1 MNLNLLKKVNSM
13 ELVAFTDYLVKNL
26 VKQPDMVS
34 VKKFDDE
41 DEYIIIQILVSD
53 EDMGTLIGRNGNTI
67 NAIRTLVQ
75 SSAYI
80 NNEKK
85 VKINVDSF

>member
-1 MNLNLLKKVNSM
+1 MD
-13 ELVAFTDYLVKNL
+13 LVAFTDYLVRGL
-26 VKQPDMVS
+26 VKNPDMIS

-41 DEYIIIQILVSD
+41 EFITIQVLVSE
-53 EDMGTLIGRNGNTI
+53 EDMGALIGKNGATI
-67 NAIRTLVQ
+67 NAVRTLVQ

>member
-1 MNLNLLKKVNSM
+1 MD
-13 ELVAFTDYLVKNL
+13 LVAFTDYLVRGL
-26 VKQPDMVS
+26 VKKPDMIS

-41 DEYIIIQILVSD
+41 EFLTIQILVSE
-53 EDMGTLIGRNGNTI
+53 EDIGALIGKNGATI

>member
-1 MNLNLLKKVNSM
+1 M

-53 EDMGTLIGRNGNTI
+53 EDMGALIGRN
-67 NAIRTLVQ
+67 
-75 SSAYI
+75 
-80 NNEKK
+80 
-85 VKINVDSF
+85 

>member
-1 MNLNLLKKVNSM
+1 M

-26 VKQPDMVS
+26 VKQTDMVS

>member
-1 MNLNLLKKVNSM
+1 M

-41 DEYIIIQILVSD
+41 GEYIIIQILVSD

>member
-1 MNLNLLKKVNSM
+1 MD
-13 ELVAFTDYLVKNL
+13 LVAFTDYLVRGL
-26 VKQPDMVS
+26 VKKPDMIS

-41 DEYIIIQILVSD
+41 EFLTIQILVSE
-53 EDMGTLIGRNGNTI
+53 EDMGALIGKNGATI

>member
-1 MNLNLLKKVNSM
+1 MD
-13 ELVAFTDYLVKNL
+13 LVAFTDYLVRGL
-26 VKQPDMVS
+26 VKKPDMIS

-41 DEYIIIQILVSD
+41 EFLTIQILVSE
-53 EDMGTLIGRNGNTI
+53 EDMGTLIGKNGATI

>member
-41 DEYIIIQILVSD
+41 GEYIIIQILVSD

>member
-1 MNLNLLKKVNSM
+1 MD
-13 ELVAFTDYLVKNL
+13 LVAFTDYLVRGL
-26 VKQPDMVS
+26 VKKPDMIS

-41 DEYIIIQILVSD
+41 EFLTIQILVSE
-53 EDMGTLIGRNGNTI
+53 EDMGALIGKNGATI

-85 VKINVDSF
+85 VKINIDSF

>member
-1 MNLNLLKKVNSM
+1 MD
-13 ELVAFTDYLVKNL
+13 LVAFTDYLVKGL
-26 VKQPDMVS
+26 VKNPDMVS
-34 VKKFDDE
+34 VKKFDD
-41 DEYIIIQILVSD
+41 DEEFMTIQILVSK
-53 EDMGTLIGRNGNTI
+53 EDMGALIGKDGKSI

-85 VKINVDSF
+85 IKINADSF